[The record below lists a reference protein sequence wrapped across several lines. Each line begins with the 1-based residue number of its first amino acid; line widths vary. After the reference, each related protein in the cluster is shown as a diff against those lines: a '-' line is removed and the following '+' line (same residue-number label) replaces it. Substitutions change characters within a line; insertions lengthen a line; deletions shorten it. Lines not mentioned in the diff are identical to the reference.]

1 MLKGLFVTL
10 NELTEII
17 KKRFEKEKNNGEEI
31 DEDKITAEDINKFII
46 GCEIE
51 KFCELFDKIFSS
63 WKENILY
70 IEEEEEEE
78 DFDLGNFDLEDGAIS
93 DICQEIVLGVKKK
106 LQEVDKLKI
115 LNLFFKLPKE
125 LFIKNDG
132 ED

>member
-1 MLKGLFVTL
+1 MSKGLFVTL

-70 IEEEEEEE
+70 IEEEE
-78 DFDLGNFDLEDGAIS
+78 DYFDLEDGAIS

-115 LNLFFKLPKE
+115 LNLFFKLLKE
-125 LFIKNDG
+125 LFI
-132 ED
+132 

>member
-1 MLKGLFVTL
+1 MSKGLFVTL

-63 WKENILY
+63 RKENILY
-70 IEEEEEEE
+70 IEEEE
-78 DFDLGNFDLEDGAIS
+78 DYFDLEDGAIS

-115 LNLFFKLPKE
+115 LNLFFKLLKE

>member
-1 MLKGLFVTL
+1 MKGLFVTL

-63 WKENILY
+63 RKENILY
-70 IEEEEEEE
+70 IEEEE
-78 DFDLGNFDLEDGAIS
+78 DYFDLEDGAIS

>member
-70 IEEEEEEE
+70 IEEEE
-78 DFDLGNFDLEDGAIS
+78 DYFDLEDGAIS

>member
-70 IEEEEEEE
+70 IEEEE
-78 DFDLGNFDLEDGAIS
+78 DYFDLEDGAIS

-115 LNLFFKLPKE
+115 LNLFFKLLKE

>member
-63 WKENILY
+63 RKENILY
-70 IEEEEEEE
+70 IEEEE
-78 DFDLGNFDLEDGAIS
+78 DYFDLEDGAIS

-125 LFIKNDG
+125 LFIKNNG

>member
-63 WKENILY
+63 RKENILY
-70 IEEEEEEE
+70 IEEEEE
-78 DFDLGNFDLEDGAIS
+78 DYFDLEDGAIS

>member
-70 IEEEEEEE
+70 IEEEE
-78 DFDLGNFDLEDGAIS
+78 DYFDLEDGAIS

-115 LNLFFKLPKE
+115 LNLFFKLLKE
-125 LFIKNDG
+125 LFIKNDD

>member
-1 MLKGLFVTL
+1 MSKGLFVTL

-17 KKRFEKEKNNGEEI
+17 KKRFEKEKNNGEET

-63 WKENILY
+63 RKENILY
-70 IEEEEEEE
+70 IEEEE
-78 DFDLGNFDLEDGAIS
+78 DYFDLEDGAIS

-106 LQEVDKLKI
+106 LQEVNKLKI
-115 LNLFFKLPKE
+115 LNLFFKLLKE

>member
-63 WKENILY
+63 RKENILY
-70 IEEEEEEE
+70 IEEEE
-78 DFDLGNFDLEDGAIS
+78 DYFDLEDGAIS

-115 LNLFFKLPKE
+115 LNLFFKLLKE

>member
-63 WKENILY
+63 RKENILY
-70 IEEEEEEE
+70 IEEEE
-78 DFDLGNFDLEDGAIS
+78 DYFDLEDGAIS

>member
-1 MLKGLFVTL
+1 MSKGLFVTP

-63 WKENILY
+63 
-70 IEEEEEEE
+70 
-78 DFDLGNFDLEDGAIS
+78 
-93 DICQEIVLGVKKK
+93 
-106 LQEVDKLKI
+106 
-115 LNLFFKLPKE
+115 
-125 LFIKNDG
+125 
-132 ED
+132 

>member
-1 MLKGLFVTL
+1 MSKGLFVTL

-63 WKENILY
+63 RKENILY
-70 IEEEEEEE
+70 IEEEE
-78 DFDLGNFDLEDGAIS
+78 DYFDLEDGAIS

-106 LQEVDKLKI
+106 LQEVDKFKI

>member
-1 MLKGLFVTL
+1 MSKGLFVTP
-10 NELTEII
+10 NELSEII

-63 WKENILY
+63 RKENILY
-70 IEEEEEEE
+70 IEEEE
-78 DFDLGNFDLEDGAIS
+78 DYFDLEDGAIS

-115 LNLFFKLPKE
+115 LNLFFKLLKE

>member
-1 MLKGLFVTL
+1 MSKGLFVTP
-10 NELTEII
+10 NELSEII
-17 KKRFEKEKNNGEEI
+17 KKRFEIEKNNGEEI

-70 IEEEEEEE
+70 IEEEE
-78 DFDLGNFDLEDGAIS
+78 DYFDLEDGAIS

-115 LNLFFKLPKE
+115 LNLFFKLLKE

>member
-1 MLKGLFVTL
+1 MSKGLFVTP
-10 NELTEII
+10 NELSEII

-70 IEEEEEEE
+70 IEEEE
-78 DFDLGNFDLEDGAIS
+78 DYFDLEDGAIS

-125 LFIKNDG
+125 LFIKNNG

>member
-1 MLKGLFVTL
+1 MSKGLFVTP
-10 NELTEII
+10 NELSEII

-63 WKENILY
+63 RKENILY
-70 IEEEEEEE
+70 IEEEE
-78 DFDLGNFDLEDGAIS
+78 DYFDLEDGAIS

-106 LQEVDKLKI
+106 LQEVDKFKI

>member
-1 MLKGLFVTL
+1 MSKGLFITL

-63 WKENILY
+63 RKENILY
-70 IEEEEEEE
+70 IEEEE
-78 DFDLGNFDLEDGAIS
+78 DYFDLEDGAIS

>member
-1 MLKGLFVTL
+1 MSKGLFVTL

-70 IEEEEEEE
+70 IEEEE
-78 DFDLGNFDLEDGAIS
+78 DYFDLEDGAIS

>member
-1 MLKGLFVTL
+1 MSKGLFVTL

-63 WKENILY
+63 RKENILY
-70 IEEEEEEE
+70 IEEEEE
-78 DFDLGNFDLEDGAIS
+78 DYFDLEDGAIS

>member
-1 MLKGLFVTL
+1 MSKGLFVTP
-10 NELTEII
+10 NELSEII

-70 IEEEEEEE
+70 IEEEE
-78 DFDLGNFDLEDGAIS
+78 DYFDLEDGAIS

-115 LNLFFKLPKE
+115 LNLFFKLLKE

>member
-1 MLKGLFVTL
+1 MSKGLFVTL

-63 WKENILY
+63 RKENILY
-70 IEEEEEEE
+70 IEEEE
-78 DFDLGNFDLEDGAIS
+78 DYFDLEDGAIS

>member
-1 MLKGLFVTL
+1 MSKGLFVTP

-63 WKENILY
+63 RKENILY
-70 IEEEEEEE
+70 IEEEEE
-78 DFDLGNFDLEDGAIS
+78 DYFDLEDGAIS

-115 LNLFFKLPKE
+115 LNLFFKLLKE

>member
-63 WKENILY
+63 RKENILY
-70 IEEEEEEE
+70 IEEEE
-78 DFDLGNFDLEDGAIS
+78 DYFDLEDGAIS

-106 LQEVDKLKI
+106 LQEVDKFKI